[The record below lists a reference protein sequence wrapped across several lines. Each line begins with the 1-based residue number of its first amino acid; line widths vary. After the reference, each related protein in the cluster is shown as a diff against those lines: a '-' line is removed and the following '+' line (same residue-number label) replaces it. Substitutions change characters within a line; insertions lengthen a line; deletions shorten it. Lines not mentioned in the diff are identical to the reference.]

1 MQKIYFKF
9 LIINL
14 SFLTFFNAGKSSTKY
29 NPIPVNNLTNVTE
42 KSVINLENK
51 KNLPKYLLGPGDR
64 LLISIYKF
72 DEFSSEVEILPDGTV
87 NLPRVNS
94 IYVRNL
100 TLDEANLL
108 ITKSFKKIIKNPIV
122 YINLIQSRPI
132 RINVNGEVQRPG
144 IYSLDT
150 QRSNTI
156 SNTDGGEGFKT
167 INKGWPTVLD
177 AISQA
182 GGLKMNA
189 NLKEIKLYR
198 PIRGEDKAEEIIFN
212 IWDSFL
218 RGGSNEYYEI
228 FDGDSIFVSSSE
240 KSTQKEKAF
249 LSSTNLAPAT
259 ITVKVIGEVI
269 NPGHINVRNSSP
281 IMEGILNAGG
291 FTKRSN
297 RKKITLLRLNNNG
310 TIEKKTFMNSNS
322 GKKDLFLK
330 DRDVIFVDDNSLSK
344 TSNALKNLVDPI
356 KPILDA
362 ATFYKIISN

>member
-1 MQKIYFKF
+1 MNKIIFKF
-9 LIINL
+9 IIISF
-14 SFLTFFNAGKSSTKY
+14 SFLTFFNAGKSPTK
-29 NPIPVNNLTNVTE
+29 VKFTEDNNLT
-42 KSVINLENK
+42 SVNEISDINLENK

-72 DEFSSEVEILPDGTV
+72 EEFSSEVEILPDGTV
-87 NLPRVNS
+87 NLPRLNS
-94 IYVRNL
+94 IHIRNL
-100 TLDEANLL
+100 TLDEASLL
-108 ITKSFKKIIKNPIV
+108 ITKSYKKIIKNPIV

-150 QRSNTI
+150 QRFNNV

-167 INKGWPTVLD
+167 SNKGWPTVLD
-177 AISQA
+177 AILQA
-182 GGLKMNA
+182 GGLKVNA

-198 PIRGEDKAEEIIFN
+198 PIRGEDKAEEIILN

-218 RGGSNEYYEI
+218 RGGSNQYYEI

-240 KSTQKEKAF
+240 KSTQKEKTF

-259 ITVKVIGEVI
+259 ITVKVIGEVV
-269 NPGHINVRNSSP
+269 NPGNTNVRNSSP

-310 TIEKKTFMNSNS
+310 TIEKKTFINLNS
-322 GKKDLFLK
+322 GKKDTFLK

-344 TSNALKNLVDPI
+344 TSNTLKNLIEPLRPI
-356 KPILDA
+356 IDA
-362 ATFYKIISN
+362 ATFYKIISD

>member
-1 MQKIYFKF
+1 MNKIFFKF
-9 LIINL
+9 ILVSL
-14 SFLTFFNAGKSSTKY
+14 SLLTFFNAGKSSTKD
-29 NPIPVNNLTNVTE
+29 NSNQDNNLTNVNKTLDL
-42 KSVINLENK
+42 NLENK
-51 KNLPKYLLGPGDR
+51 KNSPKYLLGPGDK

-72 DEFSSEVEILPDGTV
+72 EEFNSEVEILPDGTV

-108 ITKSFKKIIKNPIV
+108 ITKSYKRIIKNPII

-132 RINVNGEVQRPG
+132 RININGEVQRPG

-150 QRSNTI
+150 NRFNNI
-156 SNTDGGEGFKT
+156 SNTDGGEGFRTK
-167 INKGWPTVLD
+167 NKGWPTVLD
-177 AISQA
+177 AILQA
-182 GGLKMNA
+182 GGLKMDA

-198 PIRGEDKAEEIIFN
+198 PIRGGDKTEEIILN
-212 IWDSFL
+212 IWDRFL

-297 RKKITLLRLNNNG
+297 RKKIILLRLNNNG
-310 TIEKKTFMNSNS
+310 TIEKKTFTNFNS
-322 GKKDLFLK
+322 GKKDTFLK

-344 TSNALKNLVDPI
+344 TSNTLKNLIEPI
-356 KPILDA
+356 KPIIDA
-362 ATFYKIISN
+362 ATFYKIISD

>member
-1 MQKIYFKF
+1 MKKIFSKF
-9 LIINL
+9 IIISL
-14 SFLTFFNAGKSSTKY
+14 SFLTFFYTGKSSTKE
-29 NPIPVNNLTNVTE
+29 NSIQINNLENANE
-42 KSVINLENK
+42 KSDFNLENK
-51 KNLPKYLLGPGDR
+51 KNLPQYLLGPGDKLR
-64 LLISIYKF
+64 ISIYKF
-72 DEFSSEVEILPDGTV
+72 EEFSSEVEVLPDGAI

-100 TLDEANLL
+100 TLDEASLL
-108 ITKSFKKIIKNPIV
+108 ITKSYKTIIKNPIV

-132 RINVNGEVQRPG
+132 RIKINGEVQRPG

-150 QRSNTI
+150 QRLNNI
-156 SNTDGGEGFKT
+156 SNTDGGEGFQT
-167 INKGWPTVLD
+167 NSKGWPTVLD
-177 AISQA
+177 AILQA
-182 GGLKMNA
+182 GGLKMDA

-198 PIRGEDKAEEIIFN
+198 PIRGKDKTEEIILN
-212 IWDSFL
+212 IWDRFL

-269 NPGHINVRNSSP
+269 NPGDTNVRSSSP

-310 TIEKKTFMNSNS
+310 TIEKKTFTNFNS
-322 GKKDLFLK
+322 GNKDTFLK
-330 DRDVIFVDDNSLSK
+330 DRDIIFVDDNSLSK
-344 TSNALKNLVDPI
+344 TSNTLKTLVEPL

-362 ATFYKIISN
+362 GTFYKIITD